1 MPLILAIAPD
11 RRQANTLNAVV
22 KGRLHAD
29 LVLAD
34 SAEQALA
41 ALGDRVPDLILTT
54 ALLSPTDEVVLGERL
69 RALNG
74 VAAHVQTLTIPVLAG
89 PRPRVRARAAGMLA
103 ALRHGKAPQDDAP
116 DGCDPTVFAS
126 QCAEYLERAAAERAA
141 SATADRRHEPADGDL
156 SSVPMMIEP
165 PSVGVIDEFEANL
178 AEVDPIAESAE
189 PGTSP
194 SSIS

>member
-1 MPLILAIAPD
+1 MPLILAIEPD
-11 RRQANTLNAVV
+11 RRQANQLNAVV

-103 ALRHGKAPQDDAP
+103 ALRRGKPPQDEAT
-116 DGCDPTVFAS
+116 DGCAPTVF
-126 QCAEYLERAAAERAA
+126 
-141 SATADRRHEPADGDL
+141 
-156 SSVPMMIEP
+156 
-165 PSVGVIDEFEANL
+165 
-178 AEVDPIAESAE
+178 
-189 PGTSP
+189 
-194 SSIS
+194 

>member
-1 MPLILAIAPD
+1 M
-11 RRQANTLNAVV
+11 
-22 KGRLHAD
+22 
-29 LVLAD
+29 
-34 SAEQALA
+34 
-41 ALGDRVPDLILTT
+41 
-54 ALLSPTDEVVLGERL
+54 

-103 ALRHGKAPQDDAP
+103 ALRRGKAPQDDAP

-178 AEVDPIAESAE
+178 AESRPDRRIGRTGARAHRQFHDVDARPDRDAPRAASQFLDGGGR
-189 PGTSP
+189 GT
-194 SSIS
+194 